1 MEDEEVEESGEDEE
15 VEEVEESGEDEE
27 VEESGEDEEEEE
39 VFEMAIKGTSYYV
52 TNETNGII
60 YTIVDNEDIGN
71 EIGKFVNGKP
81 VFNKN

>member
-1 MEDEEVEESGEDEE
+1 MV
-15 VEEVEESGEDEE
+15 
-27 VEESGEDEEEEE
+27 
-39 VFEMAIKGTSYYV
+39 IKGTSYYV

-60 YTIVDNEDIGN
+60 YTIDDNEDIGN